1 MAEPDNTHHVP
12 SHARNLIDGQNPQII
27 ILCARGFAGQHSK
40 MHAPYA
46 FLFRQHAK
54 SLMGHLMGQTHNSLR
69 VAPVIE

>member
-1 MAEPDNTHHVP
+1 
-12 SHARNLIDGQNPQII
+12 
-27 ILCARGFAGQHSK
+27 